1 MFPVGPFSGGSTST
15 PSTMSASVLAAA
27 GSDRSIILYDCR
39 EVGPVRRVVMNLKTN
54 VVSWKEL
61 VSASHDKTV
70 RLWNADQGR

>member
-1 MFPVGPFSGGSTST
+1 METHLLGAASG
-15 PSTMSASVLAAA
+15 
-27 GSDRSIILYDCR
+27 DRSIILYDTR
-39 EVGPVRRVVMNLKTN
+39 EVGPVRKVVMNLKTN